1 MKTKTMM
8 SIMLMFVI
16 ALAFVVIFIS
26 DESDAETFSKDG
38 ITYSITGTNVTIKEY
53 DQGSSTNISLSI
65 GDTVVN
71 GTTTYNIIGIAENA
85 FKNKTELKS
94 VSLGSNITSI
104 GASSFEGCSKL
115 ESISLDSYLETI
127 GSSAFKNCSKL
138 ASLTIPN
145 SVTTMGADSL
155 SGCSVLAT
163 IKFSTELGNSSSTS
177 LGLSFYNHGSSTA
190 ISPLTIND
198 IRGHTFTKNS
208 SSHLE
213 KQTVRVSFNAPQTSV
228 KVADQYVNY
237 GSKITTP
244 TVKGYKILGY
254 YESYNSTTQVFST
267 EWNPETNLNADKTL
281 YLKCEKNLIT
291 SITVTT
297 TDLYVQKGKTL
308 EIRVTTEPSS
318 NLYDKKLEYTVSSTQ
333 IAEFSKSTT
342 ETGKNTLTAKAPG
355 EVTVTIKAK
364 DGGNAQ
370 TTCKVVVYSGD
381 NHNITVTSSGHGTAS
396 ASPTSAKY
404 GTKITLTSKPD
415 DNYLFVK
422 WESTAGITITNNTF
436 TMIDSDVTVNAVFKE
451 KPFAITITQA
461 TGGTIS
467 GPTEIDRGQD
477 GTYSFKA
484 NSGYLLS
491 KVIVDGQTVAE
502 HIATYTIKNVN
513 ETHTVTAEFSVYD
526 GASTTIDDKG
536 DITESYTKEMDK
548 LKINVTETFNVDGS
562 YASTAKY
569 TDADLNVTVDAS
581 SSKTVEGVIT
591 GTAVA
596 SINFNDN
603 LDMSKAFASA
613 NSSLIS
619 SMNFTGL
626 IEGTMSVD
634 ATTTGKDST
643 GFKLSFDASGYNGS
657 YGLTLKGDSG
667 TVSFDKQAFTTV
679 TNKGKN
685 VTFSFNETKTD
696 DLNKIQK
703 WLVEDYKVY
712 EISATGNSSDVH
724 LFKGK
729 VTVTLPV
736 TLKEGEKAEDAKIYV
751 VEQFSV
757 KAIDGEYKDGKIT
770 GEVPHLSYFFTGVNY
785 KEPTTPMPKDD
796 DTLVVIA
803 FTVLIILAFLLIA
816 IFVMNFDVDSKH
828 LYFNIND
835 YIPKRK

>member
-1 MKTKTMM
+1 MKTKTLMA
-8 SIMLMFVI
+8 IMLV
-16 ALAFVVIFIS
+16 LAFAVSSVVIFASEQNDADPVSFKVS
-26 DESDAETFSKDG
+26 D
-38 ITYSITGTNVTIKEY
+38 ITYTVSGSDVNITKYEGTGSAVTLTIDE
-53 DQGSSTNISLSI
+53 
-65 GDTVVN
+65 TVKN
-71 GTTTYNIIGIAENA
+71 PATSTTYNIVGIADEV
-85 FKNKTELKS
+85 FSGKTGLKT
-94 VSLGSNITSI
+94 VSLGSNITTI
-104 GASSFEGCSKL
+104 GASAFEGCTNLESITLDQYLVTIGASAFKGCSKL
-115 ESISLDSYLETI
+115 TSVTIPDSVTTI
-127 GSSAFKNCSKL
+127 GSNAFLNCNGLTSIKISSSLSSTNSLGPSFYDHAGTSTVTDIKGHKFTGTYSKL
-138 ASLTIPN
+138 Q
-145 SVTTMGADSL
+145 
-155 SGCSVLAT
+155 
-163 IKFSTELGNSSSTS
+163 
-177 LGLSFYNHGSSTA
+177 
-190 ISPLTIND
+190 
-198 IRGHTFTKNS
+198 
-208 SSHLE
+208 
-213 KQTVRVSFNAPQTSV
+213 KQTVRVSFDAPDTGV
-228 KVADQYVNY
+228 KVLDQYVNY
-237 GSKITTP
+237 NSTISTP

-254 YESYNSTTQVFST
+254 YEGYTVSTKTYSNAWDPT
-267 EWNPETNLNADKTL
+267 TKLTADKKI

-291 SITVTT
+291 SIKVIT

-308 EIRVTTEPSS
+308 EIKVTTEPSS